1 MFRLSI
7 YDKRF
12 PGIEVVSD
20 GTTLFRVVKKNKVID
35 TFVRL
40 EFGMQKNVSLKFAEE
55 ESKEFFNRLE
65 TSTLLKR
72 VYGQS

>member
-7 YDKRF
+7 YDRRF

-40 EFGMQKNVSLKFAEE
+40 EFGMQKTISLQFAESE
-55 ESKEFFNRLE
+55 CKEFFDRLE
-65 TSTLLKR
+65 TSSLLKR